1 VAASEENPPAARPR
15 FLRSAATTFATN
27 LGVAV
32 VSLVNVIITAR
43 YLGPAGRGD
52 IALLFTVSGLTAT
65 LGNLGVQ
72 QAIVNIGGREP
83 RHRPALATNAVL
95 LTLILGAIFAL
106 ALAALL
112 VAFPGLRGDVEPA
125 LFAFV
130 FMAIPVLIGRVFL
143 QAVLDSDYRF
153 SFSNGVRLIAPV
165 SGVVANGLLGVV
177 GALTVTTAMTA
188 WIAGQTASTVLL
200 GWYVARR
207 MEGYGRPSRALARR
221 SLTFG
226 AKAHVS
232 HVMGLGNWRLDQWFV
247 GTMAG
252 SRELGYYSVAVAW
265 SEALFVLPSALRN
278 VQRPDLVRAA
288 RREAGRQAAQV
299 FRICCAITLPAVVV
313 MILIAPILCTT
324 VFGDEFSEAVDDLR
338 WLAPGTFG
346 IIAIRLLGDALIAQ
360 RRPLLPT
367 IAVGVALIVT
377 IVLDIVLIPAY
388 GGEGAAIASLAA
400 YTVGGVVVAALFV
413 RGMSASPGELIARP
427 RDLPAFV
434 GTLRARLGA
443 KTAG

>member
-1 VAASEENPPAARPR
+1 
-15 FLRSAATTFATN
+15 
-27 LGVAV
+27 
-32 VSLVNVIITAR
+32 
-43 YLGPAGRGD
+43 
-52 IALLFTVSGLTAT
+52 
-65 LGNLGVQ
+65 
-72 QAIVNIGGREP
+72 
-83 RHRPALATNAVL
+83 
-95 LTLILGAIFAL
+95 
-106 ALAALL
+106 
-112 VAFPGLRGDVEPA
+112 
-125 LFAFV
+125 
-130 FMAIPVLIGRVFL
+130 
-143 QAVLDSDYRF
+143 
-153 SFSNGVRLIAPV
+153 
-165 SGVVANGLLGVV
+165 
-177 GALTVTTAMTA
+177 
-188 WIAGQTASTVLL
+188 
-200 GWYVARR
+200 
-207 MEGYGRPSRALARR
+207 MEGYGRPSRELARH

-247 GTMAG
+247 GTIAG

-288 RREAGRQAAQV
+288 RREAGRQAALV
-299 FRICCAITLPAVVV
+299 FRICVAITLPAVVV
-313 MILIAPILCTT
+313 MVLIAPFLCTT

-388 GGEGAAIASLAA
+388 GGEGAAIASLAS

-413 RGMSASPGELIARP
+413 RGLSVSPGELVARP

-434 GTLRARLGA
+434 GSLRAKLGTKA
-443 KTAG
+443 AS